1 MSSLASYLMMLGNAA
16 GLIGFIA
23 FAHNKLGDYPKP
35 LPKNKDTGKELIEA
49 LLIWG
54 FVFTSVF
61 VFVYYGW
68 VLDSYYPY
76 LPLGPLNIP
85 LHSII
90 VLIFPV
96 AFVTLVNHWG
106 FADLGFRKSFYRKPA
121 FFAIIIGLLWGIVPA
136 FFETTSPIP
145 VPLLLYYI
153 YTPAFLE
160 ELVHRGIIQS
170 KLERALGQ
178 QKAWLLGGILFGL
191 VHIPTDFFGPVAA
204 SYGDIMMSFLAL
216 AGQIAAGWF
225 WGVLY
230 IKTRN
235 LIPCIASHY
244 LINFASGII
253 VWFM

>member
-1 MSSLASYLMMLGNAA
+1 MSNLATYLMMLGNVA

-23 FAHNKLGDYPKP
+23 LAHNRLGDYPKP
-35 LPKNKDTGKELIEA
+35 LPTSKDTGRELIEA
-49 LLIWG
+49 LLIWAV
-54 FVFTSVF
+54 VFTSVF
-61 VFVYYGW
+61 VFVYSQC
-68 VLDSYYPY
+68 VLNSYYPY
-76 LPLGPLNIP
+76 LPLGPLNLP
-85 LHSII
+85 LHSIL
-90 VLIFPV
+90 VLVFPV
-96 AFVTLVNHWG
+96 AYVVLVNHWNSD
-106 FADLGFRKSFYRKPA
+106 DLGFRKNFYRKPA
-121 FFAIIIGLLWGIVPA
+121 IFVIVIGLLWGIVPA
-136 FFETTSPIP
+136 FFESTSPIP

-178 QKAWLLGGILFGL
+178 QKAWFLGSILFGL
-191 VHIPTDFFGPVAA
+191 IHIPTDFFGPIAA
-204 SYGDIMMSFLAL
+204 SHRDIMMSFLAL
-216 AGQIAAGWF
+216 AGQITAGWF

-235 LIPCIASHY
+235 LVPCIASHY